1 MMGVTS
7 RALSALARVRPR
19 FEVDY
24 CELIDAIGTSD
35 FGVKLAAFLN
45 QACGAEHCVVYRISA
60 EDIDDVTAV
69 STDGTDATRR
79 QSARYIGEQFWRR
92 DPALHN
98 AWDQGRDR
106 PTLIRFDPQELEDHL
121 FRDEMYAPADI
132 RDRVLLC
139 GRRLD
144 AVFGISIL
152 RSRRTGAFSEHDV
165 TALEHMGRSLISLSA
180 KHSDLIDAADQGR
193 AALSSITTIER
204 RMREAGFDLSPREL
218 QVAARILFGMTAIG
232 IALDLGIKKES
243 VVTYRKR
250 GYMRLNIATRHELM
264 RAYLRVQ

>member
-1 MMGVTS
+1 MGVIS
-7 RALSALARVRPR
+7 FARARVRHR
-19 FEVDY
+19 FQPEY
-24 CELIDAIGTSD
+24 CELIDAIGISD
-35 FGVKLAAFLN
+35 FGPKLAAFLN
-45 QACGAEHCVVYRISA
+45 LSCGAEHCVVYRIST
-60 EDIDDVTAV
+60 EHIRDVTTV
-69 STDGTDATRR
+69 TTDGTDATRR

-98 AWDQGRDR
+98 AWDQGRDG

-152 RSRRTGAFSEHDV
+152 RSRRTGAFSERDV
-165 TALEHMGRSLISLSA
+165 TALRHMGRSLISLSA
-180 KHSDLIDAADQGR
+180 KHSDLIDAVDQGR
-193 AALSSITTIER
+193 AALSSVTVIEQ
-204 RMREAGFDLSPREL
+204 RMKEGGFDLSPREL

-232 IALDLGIKKES
+232 IAIDLDIKKES

-250 GYMRLNIATRHELM
+250 AYLRLNIATRHELM

>member
-1 MMGVTS
+1 MGVISPT
-7 RALSALARVRPR
+7 LARVQRR
-19 FEVDY
+19 FEPDY

-35 FGVKLAAFLN
+35 FGPKLATFLN
-45 QACGAEHCVVYRISA
+45 LSCGAEHCVVYRIST
-60 EDIDDVTAV
+60 EDSRDVTAV
-69 STDGTDATRR
+69 STDGSDATRR
-79 QSARYIGEQFWRR
+79 QSDRYIGEQFWRR

-98 AWDQGRDR
+98 AWDQGCDN
-106 PTLIRFDPQELEDHL
+106 PILLRFDPQELKDHL
-121 FRDEMYAPADI
+121 FRDEMYEPQNI

-152 RSRRTGAFSEHDV
+152 RSRRTGAFSEQEV
-165 TALEHMGRSLISLSA
+165 AALLHMGRSLIPLSA
-180 KHSDLIDAADQGR
+180 KHSDLIGAIDQGR
-193 AALSSITTIER
+193 AVLSSVTTIEQ
-204 RMREAGFDLSPREL
+204 RMKEGGFDLSPREL
-218 QVAARILFGMTAIG
+218 QVAARILFGMTTIG

-264 RAYLRVQ
+264 RAYLQLH